1 MITKFMVTIGPI
13 HEKDLSDVCKQLE
26 HYSDIR
32 VSTYNTQKIKRVVS
46 KAPVVRKTVTP
57 EAKVEMQKLR
67 DEGYKL
73 NDIVARTG
81 YAAITVKRHTVD
93 AQGRL
98 TL

>member
-26 HYSDIR
+26 HYADIR
-32 VSTYNTQKIKRVVS
+32 VSTYNSQKIKRVVS
-46 KAPVVRKTVTP
+46 KAPIVRKTVTP
-57 EAKVEMQKLR
+57 EAKIEMQKLR
-67 DEGYKL
+67 DEGCKL
-73 NDIVARTG
+73 NDIVTQTG

-93 AQGRL
+93 AQGRQ